1 MEDIFRERVLSVM
14 KSLRKSISFK
24 ISGLYI
30 LLAIMNMSFFTIIIY
45 ENQIDLIVENT
56 KFQIIELTNS
66 LISSLDRIS
75 IEIKA
80 QKGES
85 ITRGEVV
92 KEITGL
98 ISNISDS
105 FIVFSEE
112 GEMIYRSSENFEF
125 KQDDVLNGIKAVTN
139 KDFTGKRFYSVV
151 DRETYEIS
159 FYIPFS
165 LYTLEESILFLKFQ
179 MKEINSRLNQL
190 YKLVT
195 LIIVLVALFHVF
207 FAFMLFRIFVKPIKS
222 LHEQSVL
229 LGRGMLSAR
238 SEVKQDDEI
247 GELSQAFN
255 SMAESIEEKILTLQE
270 QHEIIE
276 AELDM
281 AAKVQDIIFP
291 RIADN
296 NRFRFSVYSKPVEKV
311 SGDYYDIFKL
321 DDSAYGFLIVDVQGH
336 GIPAAMLTMIIKE
349 KFRQYTPEYKDPSDL
364 IKRINSEIYKII
376 EDMDKDSA
384 LYFTAFYMIIDEINI
399 IHSVDA
405 GHICPFFIKRDRKR
419 IELLKSGGIPMGIS
433 NEMNNLYITFK
444 SKIESGDKIVLYT
457 DGIIEARNSEN
468 RQYGMGG
475 IINSMKKNFR
485 EPADNLLKSI
495 IKDLSGFTNLDSLK
509 DDATIFI
516 VELK

>member
-1 MEDIFRERVLSVM
+1 M
-14 KSLRKSISFK
+14 KSLRKSISLK

-30 LLAIMNMSFFTIIIY
+30 FLAIINMSFFTVIIY

-66 LISSLDRIS
+66 LVSSLDRIS
-75 IEIKA
+75 VEIKPR
-80 QKGES
+80 KGKF

-105 FIVFSEE
+105 YIIFSEE
-112 GEMIYRSSENFEF
+112 GEMIYRSTEDFEL

-139 KDFTGKRFYSVV
+139 MDFTGKRFYSVV
-151 DRETYEIS
+151 DRGTYEIF

-207 FAFMLFRIFVKPIKS
+207 FALMLFRIFVKPIKS

-229 LGRGMLSAR
+229 LGQGMLSAR
-238 SEVKQDDEI
+238 SQVKQDDEI
-247 GELSQAFN
+247 GELSLAFN

-270 QHEIIE
+270 QYKLIE
-276 AELDM
+276 EELDM
-281 AAKVQDIIFP
+281 ASKVQDVIFP
-291 RIADN
+291 SLADN
-296 NRFRFSVYSKPVEKV
+296 NKFRFSVYSRPVEKV

-321 DDSAYGFLIVDVQGH
+321 EDSSYGFLIVDVQGH
-336 GIPAAMLTMIIKE
+336 GLPAAMITMIIKE
-349 KFRQYTPEYKDPSDL
+349 KFRQYTPEYKDPADL
-364 IKRINSEIYKII
+364 IKRINREVYEII
-376 EDMDKDSA
+376 EDMDKESA
-384 LYFTAFYMIIDEINI
+384 LYFTAFYMIIDDQDTIY
-399 IHSVDA
+399 SVDA
-405 GHICPFFIKRDRKR
+405 GHICPFLIRKERKR
-419 IELLKSGGIPMGIS
+419 IELLKSGGIPIGIS
-433 NEMNNLYITFK
+433 REMDNMYITFRTRV
-444 SKIESGDKIVLYT
+444 EPGDKIVLYT

-468 RQYGMGG
+468 KQYGMGG
-475 IINSMKKNFR
+475 IINSMKRNFR
-485 EPADNLLKSI
+485 EPAENLLKLI
-495 IKDLSGFTNLDSLK
+495 VKDLAGFTNLNSLK

-516 VELK
+516 IELK

>member
-1 MEDIFRERVLSVM
+1 M

-30 LLAIMNMSFFTIIIY
+30 LLAIINMSIFTVIIY

-66 LISSLDRIS
+66 LVSSLDRIS
-75 IEIKA
+75 IEIKP
-80 QKGES
+80 QKSKS

-105 FIVFSEE
+105 FIIFSEE
-112 GEMIYRSSENFEF
+112 GEMIYRSSEIFEL

-139 KDFTGKRFYSVV
+139 RDFTGKRFYSVV
-151 DRETYEIS
+151 DRGTYEIS

-165 LYTLEESILFLKFQ
+165 LYTLEQSILFLKFQ
-179 MKEINSRLNQL
+179 MEEINSRLNQL

-195 LIIVLVALFHVF
+195 LIIILVALFHVF
-207 FAFMLFRIFVKPIKS
+207 FAVMLFRIFVKPIKS

-229 LGRGMLSAR
+229 LGKGMLSAR
-238 SEVKQDDEI
+238 SQVKQEDEI
-247 GELSQAFN
+247 GELSLAFN

-270 QHEIIE
+270 QYKLID

-281 AAKVQDIIFP
+281 ASKVQDLIFP
-291 RIADN
+291 DIADN
-296 NRFRFSVYSKPVEKV
+296 NKFRFSVYSRPVEKV
-311 SGDYYDIFKL
+311 SGDYYDIFEL

-336 GIPAAMLTMIIKE
+336 GIPAAMITMIIKE
-349 KFRQYTPEYKDPSDL
+349 KFRQYTPKYRDPADL
-364 IKRINSEIYKII
+364 IKRINREVYEII
-376 EDMDKDSA
+376 EDMDKESA
-384 LYFTAFYMIIDEINI
+384 LYFTAFYMIIDEANI

-405 GHICPFFIKRDRKR
+405 GHICPFHIRTERKR
-419 IELLKSGGIPMGIS
+419 IELLKSGGIPIGIS
-433 NEMNNLYITFK
+433 REMDNMYITFK
-444 SKIESGDKIVLYT
+444 TKVESGDKIVLYT

-468 RQYGMGG
+468 KQYGMGG
-475 IINSMKKNFR
+475 IINSMKKSFR

-495 IKDLSGFTNLDSLK
+495 VKDLAGFANLNSLK

>member
-1 MEDIFRERVLSVM
+1 M
-14 KSLRKSISFK
+14 KSLRKSISLK

-30 LLAIMNMSFFTIIIY
+30 FLAIINMSFFTVIIY

-56 KFQIIELTNS
+56 KFQIIELTNT

-75 IEIKA
+75 TEIKP
-80 QKGES
+80 QKGQS
-85 ITRGEVV
+85 LTRSEVV
-92 KEITGL
+92 QEITGL
-98 ISNISDS
+98 ISNINDS
-105 FIVFSEE
+105 FIIFSEE

-139 KDFTGKRFYSVV
+139 RDFTGKRFYSVV
-151 DRETYEIS
+151 DRGTYEIA

-165 LYTLEESILFLKFQ
+165 LYTLEGSILLMKFQ

-195 LIIVLVALFHVF
+195 LIILLVALFHVF
-207 FAFMLFRIFVKPIKS
+207 FALMLFRIFVKPIKS

-238 SEVKQDDEI
+238 SHVKQDDEI

-270 QHEIIE
+270 QYKLIE

-281 AAKVQDIIFP
+281 ASKVQDVIFP
-291 RIADN
+291 NIADN
-296 NRFRFSVYSKPVEKV
+296 HKFSFSVYSRPVEKV
-311 SGDYYDIFKL
+311 SGDYYDIFEL
-321 DDSAYGFLIVDVQGH
+321 DDSVYGFLIVDVQGH
-336 GIPAAMLTMIIKE
+336 GLPAAMITMIIKE
-349 KFRQYTPEYKDPSDL
+349 KFRQYTRSYRDPADL
-364 IKRINSEIYKII
+364 IKRINREIYEII
-376 EDMDKDSA
+376 EDMDKESA
-384 LYFTAFYMIIDEINI
+384 LYFTAFYMIIDDSNT

-405 GHICPFFIKRDRKR
+405 GHICPFLIRRERKR
-419 IELLKSGGIPMGIS
+419 IELLKSGGIPIGIS
-433 NEMNNLYITFK
+433 REMDNMYITFK
-444 SKIESGDKIVLYT
+444 TKVEPGDKIVLYT
-457 DGIIEARNSEN
+457 DGIIEARNAEN
-468 RQYGMGG
+468 KQYGMGG

-495 IKDLSGFTNLDSLK
+495 VKDLAGFANLNSLK